1 MLHVKDNFCVI
12 DKYLKNDDK
21 FKYFSLKYNMTSK
34 SVKFFLFFELV
45 GQGLMI
51 IEMYMISLSVAAFF
65 WFLALKKGNFWE
77 NPTLVNRYL
86 LPVAMVTKQ
95 CKTFLI
101 FYQKCI
107 HLTSIYITAFLKI
120 QNSSF

>member
-21 FKYFSLKYNMTSK
+21 FKYFSLK
-34 SVKFFLFFELV
+34 LV

-65 WFLALKKGNFWE
+65 CFLALK
-77 NPTLVNRYL
+77 
-86 LPVAMVTKQ
+86 
-95 CKTFLI
+95 
-101 FYQKCI
+101 
-107 HLTSIYITAFLKI
+107 
-120 QNSSF
+120 

>member
-1 MLHVKDNFCVI
+1 MLYVKDNFYVI
-12 DKYLKNDDK
+12 HKYLKNDDK

-65 WFLALKKGNFWE
+65 CFFLALKRVILGKSDSGKQVPSSCCYGNQTMQNISNILSKMYTSNF
-77 NPTLVNRYL
+77 NLYN
-86 LPVAMVTKQ
+86 
-95 CKTFLI
+95 
-101 FYQKCI
+101 CI
-107 HLTSIYITAFLKI
+107 S
-120 QNSSF
+120 